1 LFKVVWVARF
11 NPRMTWEQASAH
23 WTNVH
28 GPLGRELPGM
38 TGYVQNHVIGTI
50 GARGVVD
57 ARPAFDGY
65 ACEWSSDRA
74 AFEAMLRT
82 PEWQAV
88 VDDADEVFETGA
100 LADMNAALEP
110 RVMRDGPRSPF
121 KVAWFARW
129 RRGLDRAQASDYWR
143 DVHGSI
149 ALEVPGID
157 RYVQNLVVASIDG
170 AGVSDRAAA
179 FDGFSEC
186 WFASRTAYEQAMTTP
201 QWQRLVADAPNLLDT
216 DALETG
222 MSVIVEERVIIP
234 EPS

>member
-11 NPRMTWEQASAH
+11 NPQMTWEQASSH

-28 GPLGRELPGM
+28 GPLGRKLPGM

-50 GARGVVD
+50 GARGIADVE
-57 ARPAFDGY
+57 RAFDGY
-65 ACEWSSDRA
+65 ACEWSANRA

-88 VDDADEVFETGA
+88 VEDGREVFATDAVTG
-100 LADMNAALEP
+100 MNAVIEP

-129 RRGLDRAQASDYWR
+129 RPGLDRAQARDYWR
-143 DVHGSI
+143 EVHGRI
-149 ALEVPGID
+149 ALDVPGID
-157 RYVQNLVVASIDG
+157 RYVQNLVVASID
-170 AGVSDRAAA
+170 SDGISDQPAA

-186 WFASRTAYEQAMTTP
+186 WFASLSAYEQAMDAP
-201 QWQRLVADAPNLLDT
+201 QWERLVADGPNLLDA
-216 DALETG
+216 DAVEAG

-234 EPS
+234 EPT